1 MSSLPNLR
9 NLLDLLNLLNL
20 PDLPDLLSLPDLRS
34 RKHRLNEPAVTRDIM
49 TLIRIQKNGE
59 VSGEDLET
67 WAGN

>member
-1 MSSLPNLR
+1 MSSLPNPR
-9 NLLDLLNLLNL
+9 NLLDLLNLFDLPSL
-20 PDLPDLLSLPDLRS
+20 PDLPSRKH
-34 RKHRLNEPAVTRDIM
+34 RKHRLNEPAVTHDTM

>member
-9 NLLDLLNLLNL
+9 NLLDLLN
-20 PDLPDLLSLPDLRS
+20 LPDLLSLPDLRS